1 MLKYREQIDDDYDD
15 LEEQAERDG
24 ELLKRLENLIE
35 LEFTAEERNRLSELG
50 VI

>member
-1 MLKYREQIDDDYDD
+1 MKYKEVIDDNYDD

-24 ELLKRLENLIE
+24 ELIKRLENLIE
-35 LEFTAEERNRLSELG
+35 IEFTPEERNKLSELG

>member
-1 MLKYREQIDDDYDD
+1 MKYKEVIDDNYDD

-24 ELLKRLENLIE
+24 ELIKRLENLIE
-35 LEFTAEERNRLSELG
+35 IEFTAEERNKLSELG

>member
-1 MLKYREQIDDDYDD
+1 MEYKEVIDDNYDD

-24 ELLKRLENLIE
+24 ELIKRLENLIE